1 MNFLVFENMNWE
13 AKKEKCHFNIY
24 FYFLATLNGMLY
36 FSSLTRDQTC
46 ALALE
51 AWSLNH

>member
-1 MNFLVFENMNWE
+1 MNFFVFENMNWE
-13 AKKEKCHFNIY
+13 AKKISFNIY

-46 ALALE
+46 ALALG